1 MLVIV
6 ARHKPQDAHIL
17 DTGEWDPEPVLTGVT
32 VCEQQIIVI
41 VLGGLDHAVNDDGDK
56 DLIPLETAEEVVRLE
71 GWPSVHCWCSP
82 IWRVNASTQIYQ
94 GILNSERAGNGSIT
108 WLA

>member
-41 VLGGLDHAVNDDGDK
+41 VLGGLDHAVDDDGDK

-71 GWPSVHCWCSP
+71 
-82 IWRVNASTQIYQ
+82 
-94 GILNSERAGNGSIT
+94 
-108 WLA
+108 